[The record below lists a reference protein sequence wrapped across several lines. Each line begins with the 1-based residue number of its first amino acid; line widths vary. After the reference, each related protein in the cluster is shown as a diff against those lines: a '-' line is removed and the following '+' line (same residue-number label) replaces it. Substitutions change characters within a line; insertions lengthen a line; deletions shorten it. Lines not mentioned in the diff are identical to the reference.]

1 MSEKMMTKNEVCEVL
16 NISQTTLDRIVLD
29 GMLPV
34 YRIRGQCRFK
44 LSDIDFYIEACK
56 EQRNPVE
63 KITPLKRKE
72 SRSKYAPELPSRYI
86 PGMKVV

>member
-1 MSEKMMTKNEVCEVL
+1 MLSKSEVCELL
-16 NISQTTLDRIVLD
+16 NISQATLDRIVLD

-44 LSDIDFYIEACK
+44 SGDVDLYVEACK
-56 EQRNPVE
+56 EQRIPLE
-63 KITPLKRKE
+63 KLSPLKRTERK
-72 SRSKYAPELPSRYI
+72 SKYAPELPSKYI